1 MALFSDVDWI
11 ILLAVVVFLL
21 FGTNS
26 AGTMRT
32 IGQWYGRAIRAKAEL
47 IGELTRAADLPAS
60 APGKPLS
67 LRGALLALGETPTG
81 ATSPSPAPN
90 IPAPP
95 APYRPALPRDIP
107 WSGGLPAP
115 TWSVA
120 LPSVW
125 TTTEGPR

>member
-1 MALFSDVDWI
+1 MALFSDIDWI
-11 ILLAVVVFLL
+11 ILLAVAVFLL

-32 IGQWYGRAIRAKAEL
+32 IGRWYGRAIRAKEQL
-47 IGELTRAADLPAS
+47 IGELTKAADLPAPV
-60 APGKPLS
+60 PGKPLS
-67 LRGALLALGETPTG
+67 LRATLMGLGEVPAG
-81 ATSPSPAPN
+81 ASSPLPPPNAP
-90 IPAPP
+90 PPP
-95 APYRPALPRDIP
+95 APYRPALPADIP

-125 TTTEGPR
+125 TETERPR